1 MRKMPDLIIWQG
13 ILGWMD
19 KKGMTSATLARLT
32 GHGEDRIER
41 GIRAEPEPLSSDFL
55 HACVDAFGLRSS
67 RQRGIEDT
75 ADVLTDDEC
84 IELLMQTLIKR
95 PR

>member
-1 MRKMPDLIIWQG
+1 MGKMPDLIIWQG

-19 KKGMTSATLARLT
+19 KKGITSATLARLT
-32 GHGEDRIER
+32 GHSEIRIDG
-41 GIRAEPEPLSSDFL
+41 GIRGKPEPLSSYFL
-55 HACVDAFGLRSS
+55 HACVDALGLRNS
-67 RQRGIEDT
+67 RQRGPEDT
-75 ADVLTDDEC
+75 AYDLTDDEC